1 MGCFELTQTDP
12 LATHTE
18 PKSAVLRSLC
28 CQVAGPREGF
38 PAKGALK
45 NELAPRPTTSP
56 HVRPSRAP
64 AHSFARELCRASL
77 ATTFARSAGCLAL
90 LQNPTGRIRL
100 DQPKCSRTF
109 ALLCVRHCV
118 RIIQKTKGAGGL
130 DVIRKEAWPCYRTN
144 SGVRL
149 CWVSKNLKDQ
159 EKDLKALCTKRRANA
174 HSPLLSAK
182 SRGRPRKL
190 LEVL

>member
-1 MGCFELTQTDP
+1 MALLGCFELTQTGP

-45 NELAPRPTTSP
+45 KELPPRPTTSP
-56 HVRPSRAP
+56 HARPSRAP
-64 AHSFARELCRASL
+64 ALSFARELCRASL

-90 LQNPTGRIRL
+90 LQNPTGRVRL
-100 DQPKCSRTF
+100 DQPKSGRAF
-109 ALLCVRHCV
+109 SLPCVKHCV
-118 RIIQKTKGAGGL
+118 RTIQKTKGAGGL
-130 DVIRKEAWPCYRTN
+130 DVIRKEAWPCYRSN

-149 CWVSKNLKDQ
+149 CWVSKNLKDL
-159 EKDLKALCTKRRANA
+159 KRDLKALCTERRANA
-174 HSPLLSAK
+174 HSPLLSAEP
-182 SRGRPRKL
+182 RGRPQ
-190 LEVL
+190 